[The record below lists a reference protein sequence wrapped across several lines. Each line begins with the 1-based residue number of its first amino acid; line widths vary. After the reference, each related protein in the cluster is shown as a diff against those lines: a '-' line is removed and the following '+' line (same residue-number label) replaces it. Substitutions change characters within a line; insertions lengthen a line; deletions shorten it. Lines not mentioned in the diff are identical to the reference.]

1 MWTHYLYYSLILLC
15 FSQSFEEVFNTK
27 IGECNLKIESS
38 KNDLGLKK
46 IIISNAESLVS
57 EFGPVNKNKFQV
69 NIINSKNSVKHFP
82 NWASGIAFKSKVFI
96 LRDKLSNTVLSHE
109 ICHIYQNKIR
119 NSKTFPSW
127 FKEGMAMYF
136 SKDFFDQEVT
146 TLSESVLLDYIIE
159 IDKLGHIS
167 KLKGDKNIKV
177 AYQESLYAYQKI
189 INDYSDIVI
198 KEIIHDMN
206 NNVTTFEVAFQ
217 KVIGIPL
224 SKFTSKADKEI
235 KESAIT
241 SIFFNLPSIL
251 IFISSIIITVIFI
264 YIKVRNKKTIKRW
277 EIEEQL
283 ELLNEDNSNNIDNN

>member
-15 FSQSFEEVFNTK
+15 FLQSFEESFNTK

-167 KLKGDKNIKV
+167 TLKGDKNIKV

>member
-1 MWTHYLYYSLILLC
+1 M
-15 FSQSFEEVFNTK
+15 
-27 IGECNLKIESS
+27 GECNLKIESS

-167 KLKGDKNIKV
+167 TLKGDKNIKV
-177 AYQESLYAYQKI
+177 AYQESLYAYQKV

>member
-15 FSQSFEEVFNTK
+15 FLQSFEESFNTK

-167 KLKGDKNIKV
+167 TLKGDKNIKV

-224 SKFTSKADKEI
+224 SKFTSKADREI